1 MKRQDDGNIRFES
14 GGTVARLLSQRKCR
28 DKGLFLNLVNGI
40 YRKTK
45 GGHVML
51 GKKKNNVYQQKEP
64 GQVGAKL
71 GKTAGIIAGIFAV
84 VYLLAGSVY
93 SLKENEYAVVSTFG
107 VPSIVEESGIHLKIP
122 YIQRLHK
129 VPKTINGFPIGYRT
143 NSDESVDAESFMITR
158 DYNFVNVDFYVE
170 YRVTDPV
177 KYLYSSESPIDV
189 LKMLTQSYIRDTI
202 GLYDVD
208 SVITTGKN
216 EIQASIKEKIIGRL
230 EKEDIGIQLVNITI
244 QDAEPPTQEVIN
256 AFKNVENAKQGKE
269 TSINKANQKRNE
281 DIPAARALAD
291 ETVKTAQAQAEERVN
306 EAKGQVARLNEL
318 YAEYQK
324 YPLITKQRMF
334 YETMEEILPDMKVII
349 EKSDGST
356 QTMLPLE
363 SFTGG
368 SDNAVTSNN
377 STGAGLWSTAGTDS
391 RQNTVDSEQEA
402 ASEDEN

>member
-1 MKRQDDGNIRFES
+1 
-14 GGTVARLLSQRKCR
+14 
-28 DKGLFLNLVNGI
+28 
-40 YRKTK
+40 
-45 GGHVML
+45 ML
-51 GKKKNNVYQQKEP
+51 GKRKKDSGEEKIEFYKDP
-64 GQVGAKL
+64 SGKIAK
-71 GKTAGIIAGIFAV
+71 TVISV
-84 VYLLAGSVY
+84 VVALLVLFTLLSGVY
-93 SLKENEYAVVSTFG
+93 SLKENEYAVVTTFG
-107 VPSIVEESGIHLKIP
+107 IPKVVEQSGIHLKIP
-122 YIQRLHK
+122 FAQEVKK

-143 NSDESVDAESFMITR
+143 DTDESVDSESFMITR

-177 KYLYSSESPIDV
+177 KYLYASESPVDI

-216 EIQASIKEKIIGRL
+216 EIQASIKEKIVSRL
-230 EKEDIGIQLVNITI
+230 EIEDIGVQLVNITI
-244 QDAEPPTQEVIN
+244 QDAEPPTQEVIS

-281 DIPAARALAD
+281 DIPAARAQAD
-291 ETVKTAQAQAEERVN
+291 ETIKTAQAQAEERIN

-334 YETMEEILPDMKVII
+334 YETMEDILPDMKVII
-349 EKSDGST
+349 EKSDGTT

-363 SFTGG
+363 SFSSVGISDISG
-368 SDNAVTSNN
+368 S
-377 STGAGLWSTAGTDS
+377 TDS
-391 RQNTVDSEQEA
+391 TSAVAEE
-402 ASEDEN
+402 EE